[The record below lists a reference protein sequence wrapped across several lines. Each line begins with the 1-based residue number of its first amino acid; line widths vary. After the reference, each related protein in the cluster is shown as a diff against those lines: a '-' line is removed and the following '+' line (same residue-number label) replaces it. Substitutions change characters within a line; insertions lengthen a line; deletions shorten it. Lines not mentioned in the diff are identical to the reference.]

1 MAEFERTK
9 NGGLLICDCG
19 LVHKLSLNEETDEVI
34 VETKFKKKEGANG
47 KKKVEPKRK
56 SIFGS

>member
-1 MAEFERTK
+1 MAEFEPTK

-19 LVHKLSLNEETDEVI
+19 LVHKLTVDEETDEVK
-34 VETKFKKKEGANG
+34 VETKFKKKEDG
-47 KKKVEPKRK
+47 KKKEEPKRK

>member
-19 LVHKLSLNEETDEVI
+19 LVHKLTVDEETDEVK
-34 VETKFKKKEGANG
+34 VETKFKKKEDG
-47 KKKVEPKRK
+47 KKEEKSAKRK
-56 SIFGS
+56 SIFGV